1 MSDASAILFV
11 MSLKI
16 TKSAILLIKN
26 FLCSSDQKVI
36 QEKVIEKSEKMS
48 HTKFGTI
55 STALIQIMLLI
66 ANSGRSIRHCTS
78 DETVSFGFL

>member
-16 TKSAILLIKN
+16 TKSALLLIKN
-26 FLCSSDQKVI
+26 FLCSSNQKMLH
-36 QEKVIEKSEKMS
+36 EKVVKESEKMS

-55 STALIQIMLLI
+55 LVPFGTTSPI
-66 ANSGRSIRHCTS
+66 AIKLGI
-78 DETVSFGFL
+78 